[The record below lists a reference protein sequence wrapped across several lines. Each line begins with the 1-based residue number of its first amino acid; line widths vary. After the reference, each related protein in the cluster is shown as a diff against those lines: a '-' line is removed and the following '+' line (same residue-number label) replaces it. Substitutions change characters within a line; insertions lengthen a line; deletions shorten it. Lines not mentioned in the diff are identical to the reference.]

1 MNKQQKKISIYP
13 TDDMGDRINK
23 EYEEYL
29 NKFDSKE
36 MSKPLSKAAF
46 ILWLV
51 NEKLNEMVGA

>member
-13 TDDMGDRINK
+13 TEDMGDKIDR

-29 NKFDSKE
+29 NKFDSTG

-51 NEKLNEMVGA
+51 NEKLKEMVGA